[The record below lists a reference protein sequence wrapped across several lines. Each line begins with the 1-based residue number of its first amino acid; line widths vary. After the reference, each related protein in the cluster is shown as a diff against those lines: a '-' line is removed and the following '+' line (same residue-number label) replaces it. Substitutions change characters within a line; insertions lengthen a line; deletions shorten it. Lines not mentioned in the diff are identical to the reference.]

1 MSAKKRLWFFSF
13 QWCIFF
19 FYKKK
24 CCYPC
29 CTRRVTLHYELIYY
43 ITPSLL
49 ISGCGEGQA
58 RSLLEEEER
67 FFIRW
72 LIIELLFVVV
82 FFLVFLLFL
91 IFVAASSLLPR
102 RFLFNFF
109 IIIIFYYVF
118 TTTTNTLIIIINTL
132 HFYCCGWFENNK
144 APSQVRR
151 GYLVWAS
158 YKSRTSFRQRPK
170 KNQHPAPYCQAHTHK
185 IPIKSDRAW
194 VTNHKQRM
202 QRRTLKA

>member
-1 MSAKKRLWFFSF
+1 MMHLFFL
-13 QWCIFF
+13 QKEVLLPLL
-19 FYKKK
+19 YKKSETTLWINILY
-24 CCYPC
+24 YPF
-29 CTRRVTLHYELIYY
+29 
-43 ITPSLL
+43 SLP

-72 LIIELLFVVV
+72 LIIELLFVVLCVFV
-82 FFLVFLLFL
+82 FFNFCGCLLCL
-91 IFVAASSLLPR
+91 TS
-102 RFLFNFF
+102 F

-151 GYLVWAS
+151 GYLVWAA